1 MKIWGVK
8 NGGRLGWKNSIK
20 GTIGMGEGERKAE
33 ENDFPLP
40 SPSLLK
46 RQSWQRAGNT
56 TTLRPGRR
64 TIHGNPMKLFCL
76 LTRY

>member
-1 MKIWGVK
+1 MV
-8 NGGRLGWKNSIK
+8 
-20 GTIGMGEGERKAE
+20 GMEKFDKRNNRKAE
-33 ENDFPLP
+33 ENDFPS
-40 SPSLLK
+40 SPLLFSLLK